1 MASYLGVD
9 WAGGCWVV
17 VKTGDSTSITTEP
30 SILNV
35 WHRHGEDVRSILV
48 DIPIGLPDSGGR
60 ACDVEARKRLA
71 GRGSTV
77 FPVPAREVVE
87 AETYERAKELNE
99 GSLGSQSWW
108 LFPRIREVDVFLQIY
123 RDARDEVYESHPEI
137 CFAELTG
144 SSLEPKTSEEGR
156 RERLIALAESSV
168 LHDEVTDVV
177 HAREDGTAWHDRI
190 SKRRLDDVIDAA
202 VLAHTAGRLGLGL
215 RSEDAAYPAL
225 PSGTVETDDVLEIP
239 MEMVHPGE

>member
-1 MASYLGVD
+1 MPSYLGVD

-17 VKTGDSTSITTEP
+17 VKTGNSVSITTEP

-35 WHRHGEDVRSILV
+35 WHRHGEDARSILV
-48 DIPIGLPDSGGR
+48 DIPIGLPESGYR
-60 ACDVEARKRLA
+60 ACDVKAMKRLT

-87 AETYERAKELNE
+87 AETYDRAKKLND

-108 LFPRIREVDVFLQIY
+108 LFPRIREVDVFLRIH
-123 RDARDEVYESHPEI
+123 RDARAKVYESHPEV

-144 SSLEPKTSEEGR
+144 DSLEPKTTEEGR
-156 RERLIALAESSV
+156 TERLEV
-168 LHDEVTDVV
+168 LDGNPILYDEVAKVV
-177 HAREDGTAWHDRI
+177 RDRDDGAAWHERI
-190 SKRRLDDVIDAA
+190 TEGRIDDVIDAA
-202 VLAHTAGRLGLGL
+202 VLAQTAERLDLGP
-215 RSEDAAYPAL
+215 RSEDASYPAL
-225 PSGTVETDDVLEIP
+225 PSGIAETDEVLDIP